1 LLTNPQIM
9 RHPPPGAVPDSDII
23 VRSRTEPEVF
33 AEIFDRHAVVLHQY
47 VTRRLGVDTADD
59 VVAETFLAAFRR
71 RDKFDPAY
79 RDARPWLFGIAT
91 NMMRRFRHTEIRQYQ
106 MLARTGV
113 DPVLESPAD
122 EALSRVAAGAA
133 QQALAAAL
141 AGLAS
146 GDRDT
151 LLLIAWARLSYDEV
165 ATALGIPVGT
175 VRSRL
180 HRARRQVREALGG
193 TDPTLPTE
201 DLSHG

>member
-1 LLTNPQIM
+1 LLTNPETA
-9 RHPPPGAVPDSDII
+9 RRLPPGVESDSDLI
-23 VRSRTEPEVF
+23 VRSRAEPEVF

-47 VTRRLGVDTADD
+47 VTRRLGLDTADD

-79 RDARPWLFGIAT
+79 PDARPWLFGIAT
-91 NMMRRFRHTEIRQYQ
+91 NMMRRSRHTEIRQYQ
-106 MLARTGV
+106 LLARTGV
-113 DPVLESPAD
+113 DPILESPAD

-133 QQALAAAL
+133 QQALAQAL
-141 AGLAS
+141 ARLAS

-165 ATALGIPVGT
+165 AAALGIPVGT

-193 TDPTLPTE
+193 SDPTQPTE
-201 DLSHG
+201 DLDNG